1 MLGARAEP
9 KIDALINH
17 PMRRAPLALALLL
30 LVVARAAPQ
39 TADRRPRS
47 VPNAADS
54 KFGPQIVFPLQ
65 QSFKRTCGALCQGTE
80 LLRR

>member
-1 MLGARAEP
+1 MGRA
-9 KIDALINH
+9 H
-17 PMRRAPLALALLL
+17 LALVLL
-30 LVVARAAPQ
+30 LVVAARAAPQ

-65 QSFKRTCGALCQGTE
+65 QSFKRT
-80 LLRR
+80 